1 MVEAVGVEPTSC
13 CHDSPEK
20 TGLSPALSY
29 DGAQIGAQILGADC
43 PLLAQVVESWPKL
56 SPATRAAIRTI
67 AKEASKS

>member
-29 DGAQIGAQILGADC
+29 DGAQILGADC
-43 PLLAQVVESWPKL
+43 PLLAQVVKSWPTL
-56 SPATRAAIRTI
+56 SPATREAIRTI
-67 AKEASKS
+67 AKEASRP